1 MKIFDKIKEFANKH
15 VSFIVFAPMVLAI
28 IFLIGWALL
37 NPEAVSE
44 LANKYHYVLNK

>member
-15 VSFIVFAPMVLAI
+15 VTFIVIAPMVLAI
-28 IFLIGWALL
+28 IFLIVWALL

-44 LANKYHYVLNK
+44 LANRFQKVGL